1 MRFHNTLEEI
11 FSSKVKIAVMKLMCL
26 NPEKKYTGREMA
38 RLLKISAS
46 RVSEVLELFRKNAVV
61 NRERVGKALQWGL
74 NKESALVDEASIL
87 INLEGKIYK
96 ELKSKIYE
104 TLSKEKS
111 ILQVVLYGSVVRK
124 KEKPESDIEV
134 FILVKTKKDKELAAE
149 LVGKLNKYLVPRYGN
164 VISELIYSEKEWKDM
179 GRTKIFKKIESEGEI
194 ILIREKIRDEKDARD
209 FEKDRSEIDWD
220 KVAEVYGIEE
230 LIKNIKF

>member
-1 MRFHNTLEEI
+1 MKFHNTLEEI

-26 NPEKKYTGREMA
+26 NPETKYSGREMA

-46 RVSEVLELFRKNAVV
+46 RVSEVLELFRKNKMV
-61 NRERVGKALQWGL
+61 NRERVGRASQWSL
-74 NKESALVDEASIL
+74 NKESILVNEVSGL
-87 INLEGKIYK
+87 INLERKIYK

-104 TLSKEKS
+104 TLIKEKS
-111 ILQVVLYGSVVRK
+111 ILKVMLYGSVVRK
-124 KEKPESDIEV
+124 KEKPESDIDV
-134 FILVKTKKDKELAAE
+134 FILVRSKKDKELAAE
-149 LVGKLNKYLVPRYGN
+149 LVGKLNKYLLPRYGN
-164 VISELIYSEKEWKDM
+164 VLSETIYSEREWKEM

-194 ILIREKIRDEKDARD
+194 ILIREKIKDEKGVRD
-209 FEKDRSEIDWD
+209 FEKERSEINWD